1 MNHGMGQAMAGT
13 IVGRSRSERFRAS
26 ERRIMAVSRLMDTAV
41 RVPGTRF
48 RFGLDPILGLLPW
61 VGDIASAA
69 VGLWIIAEASRFDV
83 PRIVLARMA
92 WNTLVDLLVGAI
104 PVFGDAFDFVSRS
117 NERNV
122 ELFRRHAADPT
133 ASTGDQRRFF
143 AGLALIVV
151 GAVWLV
157 AQAIGWLFSLVPRP

>member
-1 MNHGMGQAMAGT
+1 MHDASGSAIAGRV
-13 IVGRSRSERFRAS
+13 VGPSRSERLRAS
-26 ERRIMAVSRLMDTAV
+26 ERRIMAVSRIMDTAIS
-41 RVPGTRF
+41 VPGTGF
-48 RFGLDPILGLLPW
+48 RFGLDPILGLVPW
-61 VGDIASAA
+61 VGDILSAA

-92 WNTLVDLLVGAI
+92 WNTTIDLLIGMI
-104 PVFGDAFDFVSRS
+104 PIVGDAFDFVSRS

-143 AGLALIVV
+143 AGLALIVIGV
-151 GAVWLV
+151 IWLI
-157 AQAIGWLFSLVPRP
+157 AQAIGWLLAVRLPA